1 MAQSAGQEA
10 AEADGLARVRFDSV
24 QDPDSSPPT
33 VDGFECAVCTELME
47 DPVVT
52 ADGHSYCR
60 VCILDWFR
68 TCDEKVEAGR
78 KKDARLLSPAT
89 SLPLLSRPKFVL
101 TPRKDGIFTTS
112 NFLLHVTFF
121 FLIFRKIIF

>member
-1 MAQSAGQEA
+1 
-10 AEADGLARVRFDSV
+10 
-24 QDPDSSPPT
+24 
-33 VDGFECAVCTELME
+33 ME

-89 SLPLLSRPKFVL
+89 SLPLLSRHLVPNTALRQAIESFTDPKSE
-101 TPRKDGIFTTS
+101 P
-112 NFLLHVTFF
+112 
-121 FLIFRKIIF
+121 